1 MAKHIKNAIK
11 AVVSF
16 IIVTAIA
23 AAFGAGTGATWWQRF
38 TGIFKAQAGYA
49 AAMAFVGSITQKGI
63 EAVGANYG
71 AKFAARAPTEPRQLV
86 YGECRVGGTI
96 VHMETTGVDNY
107 LLHMVVVLAGHE
119 IQSLEGV
126 RLNDVDLTTSSST
139 ISGST
144 VYTVT
149 NADFTNS
156 ENENKFND
164 TGNLIRYTFEDG
176 SQTAVNG
183 WMDAQLSSITTSD
196 KFLDCAYVY
205 IQMVFDSE
213 KFGGGMPAA
222 SFKVKGKKVYDPRD
236 SSTAFSSNPALCIR
250 DYIANTT
257 YGLKTLSS
265 EINDTT
271 NAGGFAAAANIC
283 DQNVTLAD
291 NSSTE
296 KRYTLNGFT
305 NFSASGSRVLEGML
319 SSMVG
324 KVTYVN
330 GKFNL
335 FAGAAQTP
343 SLTITD
349 DDLLSPV
356 SVDTKSNT
364 GELYNTVKPTYID
377 AANNYIAADAPVYQ
391 DATYLTEDTPN
402 GTADDKP
409 NYFKQMELRLPFTTT
424 HTMAQRIGRIALK
437 SQRKTQT
444 ISCLVGLEFM
454 QLQPADWVYVTN
466 TRLSY
471 SAKVFE
477 VVSINLEI
485 GGEADA
491 QFLATQLVL
500 KEVESAFFTFATSD
514 YATAIA
520 QGSDL
525 AIGGYAMA
533 APTNLAVATD
543 SLDVDAF
550 NMTSVTVSWTN
561 SASPLVT
568 GTEVQYK
575 KNSGSTYFTHSTA
588 GKGVTSVN
596 IAGGMEMGVQYNF
609 RIRHVGAIGT
619 FSTYT
624 SVVNHTV
631 GGTAVA
637 TSAIT
642 NSTVNYATDGTGTL
656 PAGSGGTGI
665 TNFANSTHLNSN
677 TTKSDVDLGNV
688 PNVDM
693 RDLSN
698 ANAGT
703 LAVARGGTGLT
714 SVSTL
719 LNSNVDAEHVG
730 LENVPNVDMRDMGN
744 ATSGTLAKA
753 RGGFG
758 EDVSS
763 KTGALSVSSG
773 TFSFGTLPA
782 SIGGTG
788 LTSTSTLLNS
798 NVTTFT
804 VDKAQVV
811 IWSNLSDNLTPAA
824 TTYDW
829 TVTWLNGAGTSLGT
843 TVIRAAVNTSNNTSL
858 LAMTTQSNGASAT
871 VSLGGAVSAGSFQVT
886 TVTKNSIVCSLS
898 AQIIDGSGWDFK
910 SG

>member
-1 MAKHIKNAIK
+1 
-11 AVVSF
+11 
-16 IIVTAIA
+16 
-23 AAFGAGTGATWWQRF
+23 
-38 TGIFKAQAGYA
+38 
-49 AAMAFVGSITQKGI
+49 
-63 EAVGANYG
+63 
-71 AKFAARAPTEPRQLV
+71 
-86 YGECRVGGTI
+86 
-96 VHMETTGVDNY
+96 
-107 LLHMVVVLAGHE
+107 
-119 IQSLEGV
+119 
-126 RLNDVDLTTSSST
+126 
-139 ISGST
+139 
-144 VYTVT
+144 
-149 NADFTNS
+149 
-156 ENENKFND
+156 
-164 TGNLIRYTFEDG
+164 
-176 SQTAVNG
+176 
-183 WMDAQLSSITTSD
+183 
-196 KFLDCAYVY
+196 
-205 IQMVFDSE
+205 
-213 KFGGGMPAA
+213 
-222 SFKVKGKKVYDPRD
+222 
-236 SSTAFSSNPALCIR
+236 
-250 DYIANTT
+250 
-257 YGLKTLSS
+257 
-265 EINDTT
+265 
-271 NAGGFAAAANIC
+271 
-283 DQNVTLAD
+283 
-291 NSSTE
+291 
-296 KRYTLNGFT
+296 
-305 NFSASGSRVLEGML
+305 
-319 SSMVG
+319 
-324 KVTYVN
+324 
-330 GKFNL
+330 
-335 FAGAAQTP
+335 
-343 SLTITD
+343 
-349 DDLLSPV
+349 
-356 SVDTKSNT
+356 
-364 GELYNTVKPTYID
+364 
-377 AANNYIAADAPVYQ
+377 
-391 DATYLTEDTPN
+391 
-402 GTADDKP
+402 
-409 NYFKQMELRLPFTTT
+409 
-424 HTMAQRIGRIALK
+424 
-437 SQRKTQT
+437 
-444 ISCLVGLEFM
+444 
-454 QLQPADWVYVTN
+454 
-466 TRLSY
+466 
-471 SAKVFE
+471 
-477 VVSINLEI
+477 
-485 GGEADA
+485 
-491 QFLATQLVL
+491 
-500 KEVESAFFTFATSD
+500 
-514 YATAIA
+514 
-520 QGSDL
+520 
-525 AIGGYAMA
+525 
-533 APTNLAVATD
+533 
-543 SLDVDAF
+543 
-550 NMTSVTVSWTN
+550 
-561 SASPLVT
+561 
-568 GTEVQYK
+568 
-575 KNSGSTYFTHSTA
+575 
-588 GKGVTSVN
+588 
-596 IAGGMEMGVQYNF
+596 MEMGVQYNF